1 MNVLRKA
8 FLFLTVSAVHL
19 YLLKW
24 VLDAYGF
31 RSFTFALLSNCLIV
45 SWVALAGQLV
55 SFVVSFVLGSRY
67 YRIRP
72 FEQEGHL
79 YEKVGTGLFQ
89 MLVGRG
95 PWTILNPTL
104 RFSGKVAQLAG
115 LEKEM
120 RKAEGGHLLAF
131 IAVTLATVF
140 AAVQGWLDAAGW
152 LLLFNVPFNLY
163 PVMLQRC
170 NRARIQRIL
179 GRLGGRSSATRPT
192 VAGSPGGVV
201 G

>member
-8 FLFLTVSAVHL
+8 LPVLMVSGVHL
-19 YLLKW
+19 YLIKW

-31 RSFTFALLSNCLIV
+31 RSFTSALLLNCLVV
-45 SWVALAGQLV
+45 SWVALAGQ
-55 SFVVSFVLGSRY
+55 FVSFVLGSRY

-72 FEQEGHL
+72 FEQEGRI

-89 MLVGRG
+89 VLVGRG

-131 IAVTLATVF
+131 ITVTLATVF

-170 NRARIQRIL
+170 NRARIQRVL

-192 VAGSPGGVV
+192 VAGSPGGVA

>member
-1 MNVLRKA
+1 MNFLRKA
-8 FLFLTVSAVHL
+8 FLVLMVSAVHL

-31 RSFTFALLSNCLIV
+31 RSFAFALLSNCLIV
-45 SWVALAGQLV
+45 SWVALAGQ
-55 SFVVSFVLGSRY
+55 FVSFVLGSRY

-72 FEQEGHL
+72 FEREGHL
-79 YEKVGTGLFQ
+79 YEKVGTGFFQ

-131 IAVTLATVF
+131 IAVILATVF

-170 NRARIQRIL
+170 NRARIQRVL

-192 VAGSPGGVV
+192 VAGSPGGVA